1 MSDAVFTLLGEA
13 GRREVH
19 LDAYLDA
26 ASEER
31 ATVHAIAWIK
41 SLRDARVDGQR
52 LRQRFTFRGDSLWWF
67 AELYLHKQQVI
78 TALFRTLTALE
89 TLVDRERPGALHFVR
104 GGAIAQGLAPQVA
117 AARGIAYHGPRG
129 FRRSS
134 SLRLAAMEA
143 RAAGLNAAALAS
155 RLRARSVSRS
165 LSPTTPATALAFVH
179 RAFWR
184 ADAGDGS
191 AEAYIGPVLTALE
204 HKLGEAAL
212 TYVSVGP
219 ASNFRAR
226 RWWHPLRGGPSPDTV
241 QPVESY
247 APCAKLAGS
256 RGVWRERHR
265 LRRALWQSTDLS
277 ARSVI
282 RGCDCWPIVREEL
295 AGIALLQWPWSA
307 RAMDEAA
314 AALDA
319 CRPRVVFT
327 YAEAGGWG
335 RAIVL
340 ESRRRGIPSVGL
352 QHGFIYRHW
361 LNYLHEPDEMTA
373 DVEQGQDGG
382 FPSPTLTLLFD
393 QYAARH
399 LCDNGRFRP
408 DSLAVT
414 GSPRLDAL
422 ASEVAGLTPEAIE
435 QARSTAGA
443 RARTLVL
450 VTTKHR
456 EARDLLGTLLD
467 AAATLPDLQVAIKP
481 HPAETPEV
489 YADLAATHPHVTV
502 LAASAPLAPLLRA
515 SRVVVTVNSTVA
527 LDAAVLGVPAL
538 VIGLPNNLSPF
549 VEAGIMAGVAGTDAA
564 ETARALDQIL
574 YDEEFRQALARA
586 QQAFLT
592 RFNIR
597 ADGLAAERAA
607 EAIVKLAG

>member
-1 MSDAVFTLLGEA
+1 MIDAVFAIEREA

-31 ATVHAIAWIK
+31 ATLDAIAWIK
-41 SLRDARVDGQR
+41 SLRDARVEGQR

-78 TALFRTLTALE
+78 TTLFRAVTALDA
-89 TLVDRERPGALHFVR
+89 LVDRERPAALHFVS
-104 GGAIAQGLAPQVA
+104 GGAIVQGLAPQVA

-129 FRRSS
+129 FRGSS

-155 RLRARSVSRS
+155 RLRGRSVSRKP
-165 LSPTTPATALAFVH
+165 SPKVQTTALAFVH

-204 HKLGEAAL
+204 HRLGEEAL

-226 RWWHPLRGGPSPDTV
+226 RWWHPLRGGPSPNTV

-247 APCAKLAGS
+247 APFAKLAGS

-265 LRRALWQSTDLS
+265 TRRALWQSDDLS

-295 AGIALLQWPWSA
+295 AGVALLQWPWSA

-361 LNYLHEPDEMTA
+361 LNYLHEPDEMTT
-373 DVEQGQDGG
+373 DLDQREDRG

-399 LCDNGRFRP
+399 LADNGRFRT

-422 ASEVAGLTPEAIE
+422 ASEVAGLKPESNRTGP
-435 QARSTAGA
+435 QRGRRRRPDA
-443 RARTLVL
+443 RAG
-450 VTTKHR
+450 HY
-456 EARDLLGTLLD
+456 
-467 AAATLPDLQVAIKP
+467 
-481 HPAETPEV
+481 ETPRGPPP
-489 YADLAATHPHVTV
+489 AGHAARRGRRRSLTCTSQSRPIPRRRPRCTRTSRPRIH
-502 LAASAPLAPLLRA
+502 ASASYQRRHRSRPSSVRA
-515 SRVVVTVNSTVA
+515 GWS
-527 LDAAVLGVPAL
+527 
-538 VIGLPNNLSPF
+538 
-549 VEAGIMAGVAGTDAA
+549 
-564 ETARALDQIL
+564 
-574 YDEEFRQALARA
+574 
-586 QQAFLT
+586 
-592 RFNIR
+592 
-597 ADGLAAERAA
+597 
-607 EAIVKLAG
+607 